1 MARIL
6 LIEDDQ
12 YVRTMLRLLLLHH
25 GHTVVEACNG
35 HAGLKLFPMPEPTWS
50 SPTM

>member
-35 HAGLKLFPMPEPTWS
+35 HEGLKLFPQPEPNWS
-50 SPTM
+50 SLTS